1 MALSLSWGRSA
12 ITVFPQRSDG
22 KHDFRV
28 WNAQLIR
35 YAGYQMP
42 DGTILGDP
50 ASVEFTQVRDT
61 AVLADRVE
69 PEGSGAWVRRLIWAP
84 LAPSCASTWA
94 GSPSTVASM
103 WCPWC
108 CRRMAKTRSSLKSH
122 LTLCSRCPWNI
133 PSKQAGVRGCVLTCT
148 LHPCLGESSV
158 LRPLLAPK
166 AQPAAGSVQK
176 GWLSR
181 LAFLTLVRQPQTWV
195 SGLRL
200 RRIC

>member
-1 MALSLSWGRSA
+1 MALSLSWRRSA

-50 ASVEFTQVRDT
+50 ASVEFTQVRDP
-61 AVLADRVE
+61 AVLAGRVE
-69 PEGSGAWVRRLIWAP
+69 PEGSGAWVRRLIWAR

-94 GSPSTVASM
+94 GSPSTVAST

-108 CRRMAKTRSSLKSH
+108 CRRMAKIRSSSKSH

-133 PSKQAGVRGCVLTCT
+133 PSKQAGGAGVCVNMHAPSPPWGELSPQAPPCPQSPASSRQCPEG
-148 LHPCLGESSV
+148 LALKACLGD
-158 LRPLLAPK
+158 AC
-166 AQPAAGSVQK
+166 AATPDLGL
-176 GWLSR
+176 G
-181 LAFLTLVRQPQTWV
+181 PQT
-195 SGLRL
+195 
-200 RRIC
+200 